1 MSNLEIAKKGFI
13 YSCRS
18 GYKYVSLKKR
28 GIHEK
33 HAEQAAKK

>member
-1 MSNLEIAKKGFI
+1 MSNLEIAKKRII

-18 GYKYVSLKKR
+18 GYKYVSLKKL

-33 HAEQAAKK
+33 HAEQAAKR